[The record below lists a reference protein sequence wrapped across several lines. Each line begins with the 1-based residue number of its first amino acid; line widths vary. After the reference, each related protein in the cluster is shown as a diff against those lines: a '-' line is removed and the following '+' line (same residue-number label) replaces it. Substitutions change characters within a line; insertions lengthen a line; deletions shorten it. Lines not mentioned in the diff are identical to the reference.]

1 MCSAV
6 GIGVLF
12 LPSTLC
18 GAGWPLGIAMILII
32 GLAADWSS
40 RALVEATCKSKV
52 CYHLFNRQ
60 RMH

>member
-40 RALVEATCKSKV
+40 RALVEATCKSNV
-52 CYHLFNRQ
+52 CHL
-60 RMH
+60 MIY